1 MNFVDTIR
9 SWRPLWRLITLTAE
23 PTLLIPLGLLIFGW
37 LWLSCSRRT
46 ALWFGGLW
54 VLGAS
59 LLVLQKLLYYAFG
72 ISLASI
78 RLFSISGHSYMASYL
93 YGSLVVI
100 LCASWRRAN
109 RYIAYAG
116 VLLLVLLVGV
126 SRVAMF
132 GHRMSEAIVG
142 LLIGTALLFVFLRKG
157 WRPAHARFPAWTL
170 AVPAVVLFVALYGH
184 VYEFETIFRRIG
196 RSVRPDAI
204 FYR

>member
-54 VLGAS
+54 AFGAA
-59 LLVLQKLLYYAFG
+59 LLVTQKLLYYAFG

-78 RLFSISGHSYMASYL
+78 RLFSISGHSYMATYV

-100 LCASWRRAN
+100 LCASWRRTN
-109 RYIAYAG
+109 RYIAFAL
-116 VLLLVLLVGV
+116 VMLLVLLVGV

-142 LLIGTALLFVFLRKG
+142 LAIGAALLFWFLRKG
-157 WRPAHARFPAWTL
+157 WRHSQSRLSAWTL
-170 AVPAVVLFVALYGH
+170 AIPAAVLFALLYGH

-196 RSVRPDAI
+196 RSMRPDAI